1 MCHRP
6 SLTRAVP
13 AGARGQLPLRRRL
26 GVLLARALAQ
36 YGQLRH
42 DLRRGHP
49 HPYFPEGEEIQ
60 HTERGG
66 CRAFCLMSNFCEL
79 SFLKLLAIGAGSRSD
94 PLHDHLQWRR
104 RIQRALAGQPLL
116 SVGLGHAHGTRRHGL
131 SHYHLQRARPAGHQR
146 GRACH
151 LGRLHVLRRLLY
163 CPQAQACGSVVLRC
177 LRSLQLSDSCSRN
190 LFLKVSIHTGR

>member
-60 HTERGG
+60 KKRNVVAVVLFVS
-66 CRAFCLMSNFCEL
+66 CRTSASFHFLSCLQLVQAPAAILFMIIFNGVGAFNEL
-79 SFLKLLAIGAGSRSD
+79 SLANPFYQWGWAMPMAHAVMASRTLIYGGRDQLGIDVGAVAIWAVFMFFVAFFTI
-94 PLHDHLQWRR
+94 PK
-104 RIQRALAGQPLL
+104 PK
-116 SVGLGHAHGTRRHGL
+116 
-131 SHYHLQRARPAGHQR
+131 PAQ
-146 GRACH
+146 
-151 LGRLHVLRRLLY
+151 
-163 CPQAQACGSVVLRC
+163 
-177 LRSLQLSDSCSRN
+177 
-190 LFLKVSIHTGR
+190 